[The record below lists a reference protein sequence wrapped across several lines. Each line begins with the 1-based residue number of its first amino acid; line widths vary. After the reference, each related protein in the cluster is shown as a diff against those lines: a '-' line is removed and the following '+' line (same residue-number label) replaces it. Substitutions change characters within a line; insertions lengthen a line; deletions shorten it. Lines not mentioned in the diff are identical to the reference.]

1 MEDIDKQ
8 KVVEE
13 ILAKKNKKK
22 QNVEQYKDE
31 LINLRYQYSFS
42 LEDLLLYLKK
52 TYKLKISRESLV
64 KAIPE
69 LVQKDE
75 NKIINKIVKDFL
87 SLSKEGQEKVV
98 RTIAQLTAEQHAEQ
112 HYT

>member
-22 QNVEQYKDE
+22 QNVEQY
-31 LINLRYQYSFS
+31 
-42 LEDLLLYLKK
+42 
-52 TYKLKISRESLV
+52 
-64 KAIPE
+64 
-69 LVQKDE
+69 
-75 NKIINKIVKDFL
+75 KDFL